1 MLRYRL
7 HIAALG
13 VLCSGF
19 SLGLP
24 VSANDGG
31 FHLVTES
38 QGDVKS
44 QRKGQKVQPVH
55 VGDRLRT
62 TDKLLLGKGGRAKVL
77 CQNLA
82 TWSPN
87 KAGSFEI
94 ATGCKVSG
102 RSVLQSVNSDRIP
115 TRSSN
120 DPKIPYIISP
130 RNTKI
135 IESEPL
141 LKWNP
146 VAGAKSY
153 RVSVTGPDVNWDT
166 TVTQSQVVYG
176 GTDPLKPRIRYR
188 VMVTAESGESSNSDV
203 VTGFERLD
211 DVAVTQLKSDIAA
224 VLEQKDLSEEAT
236 VLAITHLER
245 SNELYGSAI
254 DRLEQWL
261 NQGNQSAAIYQLLGD
276 LYLQVEL
283 PRLAR
288 KPYIE
293 GLKLMRQSK
302 KMTDEATTLS
312 NLGEID
318 ELLGELRE
326 AIFWLKS
333 AKNIYQQ
340 LADEERVQTTE
351 IKLSDLQRRI

>member
-1 MLRYRL
+1 MMRYRL

-38 QGDVKS
+38 QGDVKL

-82 TWSPN
+82 KWSP
-87 KAGSFEI
+87 KTVGSFEV

-130 RNTKI
+130 RNTTV
-135 IESEPL
+135 IESEL
-141 LKWNP
+141 WLKWNP

-153 RVSVTGPDVNWDT
+153 RVLVTGPDVNWET
-166 TVTQSQVVYG
+166 TVTQSHVAYG
-176 GTDPLKPRIRYR
+176 GTTLKPKMRYR
-188 VMVTAESGESSNSDV
+188 VMVTAESGESSKSDV

-211 DVAVTQLKSDIAA
+211 DVALTQLKSDITA

-236 VLAITHLER
+236 VLAIAHLER

-254 DRLEQWL
+254 DRLEMWL
-261 NQGNQSAAIYQLLGD
+261 ARGNKSAAVSQ
-276 LYLQVEL
+276 
-283 PRLAR
+283 
-288 KPYIE
+288 
-293 GLKLMRQSK
+293 
-302 KMTDEATTLS
+302 
-312 NLGEID
+312 
-318 ELLGELRE
+318 LLGELYRQVGLPGLARDHYVVGLEMMRRDGNLAGHAEVLNSLGQVDRDSDLLKAAIGWLEEAQKLYRE
-326 AIFWLKS
+326 LG
-333 AKNIYQQ
+333 
-340 LADEERVQTTE
+340 DGERVQQLEKELT
-351 IKLSDLQRRI
+351 DLRKRV